1 MPDSGPGNSSFR
13 LLVLLPNWLG
23 DTVMASGLVSFL
35 DRNRLLPDGRR
46 LHLTLGVRGSWAPLF
61 ASDPRQDALLTV
73 ERPGRHGG
81 ALGAWRLSRLVRAGG
96 FHAAILGPP
105 SLRAAA
111 VAFAGKVPLRV
122 GYRADGR
129 GWLLHPA
136 VNALPRGRVH
146 YAQEQIELG
155 RVLLA
160 ELGLAAPS
168 RAGVLDDPLPGCA
181 HIASAAKPGDRDR
194 WILAPGAT
202 YGLAKTWPG
211 PRAVEF
217 ARLALETRQVELVVL
232 GDAAAGPF
240 AADLALQLGLQARR
254 GLSGLT
260 GLVDLTGKTSLLDV
274 VAILKSAQ
282 AFVGN
287 DSGLMHLAG
296 ALGVPTLGLFGSSN
310 PSWTA
315 PLGNRARAMA
325 AQGFPCQPCYRKTCN
340 QPVFCLDT
348 LSGREVLEELEGL
361 LTCPAGTEGS

>member
-1 MPDSGPGNSSFR
+1 M
-13 LLVLLPNWLG
+13 
-23 DTVMASGLVSFL
+23 
-35 DRNRLLPDGRR
+35 
-46 LHLTLGVRGSWAPLF
+46 
-61 ASDPRQDALLTV
+61 
-73 ERPGRHGG
+73 
-81 ALGAWRLSRLVRAGG
+81 
-96 FHAAILGPP
+96 
-105 SLRAAA
+105 
-111 VAFAGKVPLRV
+111 PLRF
-122 GYRADGR
+122 GYLADGR

-136 VNALPRGRVH
+136 VNALPRARVH

-260 GLVDLTGKTSLLDV
+260 GLVDLTGKTSLLDKIRNANVVDGEAGGITQHIGAYQVETERGTITFLDTPGHAAFTSMRSRGAQVTDIVVLV
-274 VAILKSAQ
+274 VAADDAVMPQTIEAINHAKA
-282 AFVGN
+282 A
-287 DSGLMHLAG
+287 
-296 ALGVPTLGLFGSSN
+296 GVPGTVAGLWAAHQRYGSMPWADLVMPAVMLARDGFIAPTSLVERVSGYDEWFASTNFTASN
-310 PSWTA
+310 
-315 PLGNRARAMA
+315 
-325 AQGFPCQPCYRKTCN
+325 
-340 QPVFCLDT
+340 
-348 LSGREVLEELEGL
+348 LSPDRL
-361 LTCPAGTEGS
+361 L